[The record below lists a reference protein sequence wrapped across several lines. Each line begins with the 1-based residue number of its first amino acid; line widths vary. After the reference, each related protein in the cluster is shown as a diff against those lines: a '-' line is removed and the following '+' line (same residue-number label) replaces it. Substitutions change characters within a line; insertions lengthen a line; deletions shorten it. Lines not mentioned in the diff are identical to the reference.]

1 MAYITNT
8 EVKTYLGI
16 SATADED
23 DDLLDDLIDKAQSF
37 IESYT
42 QRVFSASADS
52 TRYFTVGEDTDG
64 KTLYLDTE
72 ICSIT
77 TVTTDAD
84 GTSPTVL
91 TEGTDFYGWPR
102 NSNPQ
107 LGTPAYVQ
115 LRLFS
120 SSSYTW
126 TYTTAPENGVSVV
139 GKFAY
144 SETPPEDILQAC
156 TRLTGYYYRQKDSQV
171 FDITAIP
178 DAGVITIP
186 KGLPADVKEIIR
198 TYRRRVF

>member
-1 MAYITNT
+1 MAYITNA
-8 EVKTYLGI
+8 EVKYYLGI
-16 SATADED
+16 TGHAD
-23 DDLLDDLIDKAQSF
+23 DDLLDDLIDKAQVF

-42 QRVFSASADS
+42 QRLFSASADS
-52 TRYFTVGEDTDG
+52 TRYYTVGEDTEG

-102 NSNPQ
+102 N
-107 LGTPAYVQ
+107 ADCYIE

-144 SETPPEDILQAC
+144 STTPPEDILQAC
-156 TRLTGYYYRQKDSQV
+156 TRLAGYYYRQKDSQV
-171 FDITAIP
+171 FDVTAIP